1 MVMDCMWK
9 HCHWLEQR
17 PFILAIKG
25 KEGKA
30 GPGKDANSIT
40 VARRVK
46 ICMSCF
52 CSVSVK

>member
-1 MVMDCMWK
+1 MVMDCMWR

-52 CSVSVK
+52 CSVFVI